1 MDTPAAPIA
10 IAELDAEAGEELL
23 ALWAD
28 LETGLAT
35 VLASPS
41 GIADFGGK
49 VVQYRRWLHALLLQD
64 MDLSLYLLMQ
74 LATASRAGYSA
85 SHALVCAAL
94 CHIVAE
100 ALDLPAAERDALGHA
115 ALTMNL
121 AMTAVQDRLALQA
134 SPPTPEQRDVID
146 RHAEQ
151 GARLLEQLG
160 VRDPVWCETVRLHH
174 TPPARKTA
182 LLAMPV
188 AARLGHVLRTVD
200 RYAAMVSPRA
210 SRPGRS
216 VLESARTI
224 LGGHR
229 YQDEVGFALVRSVG
243 LCPPGNFVELDNGEI
258 AVVVRRSA
266 TPNKPVVAVLRLRDG
281 SLPQQLRLHRL
292 EEGPPQVRQV
302 LSRHQVAVPVQQR
315 SLLLVALE
323 AARRLATRT
332 EAAG

>member
-1 MDTPAAPIA
+1 MAAPAAPPP

-28 LETGLAT
+28 LETGLST
-35 VLASPS
+35 VLASPM
-41 GIADFGGK
+41 GVVGFPDKI
-49 VVQYRRWLHALLLQD
+49 VQYRRWLHALLLQD

-74 LATASRAGYSA
+74 LATTSRTGYSA

-94 CHIVAE
+94 CHIVSE
-100 ALDLPAAERDALGHA
+100 ALDVPAEERDTLGHA

-121 AMTAVQDRLALQA
+121 AMTAVQDRLAQQS
-134 SPPTPEQRDVID
+134 SPPTVEQRDVID
-146 RHAEQ
+146 RHADQ
-151 GARLLEQLG
+151 GAALLEQLG
-160 VRDPVWCETVRLHH
+160 VRDTVWCDIVRHH
-174 TPPARKTA
+174 HIPATRKTT

-188 AARLGHVLRTVD
+188 AMRLAHVLRTVD
-200 RYAAMVSPRA
+200 RYAAMVSPRV

-216 VLESARTI
+216 VLESVRTI
-224 LGGHR
+224 LGGQR

-266 TPNKPVVAVLRLRDG
+266 TPNKPVVAVLRQADG
-281 SLPQQLRLHRL
+281 TLPRQLRLHRL
-292 EEGPPQVRQV
+292 EDGSPQVRQA
-302 LSRHQVAVPVQQR
+302 LSRNQVTVPINQR

-323 AARRLATRT
+323 AGRRLAAER
-332 EAAG
+332 AAP